1 MYPGETN
8 IRRLRIQAF
17 VALMSPRGTNGSK
30 FTLAA
35 AGYDFDRG
43 PNEYLGP
50 SGDVGIHC
58 SLYLYIFVL
67 VLRGPCGGG
76 VRLITRVLAEV
87 APRIA

>member
-50 SGDVGIHC
+50 RGDVGIRCFRYH
-58 SLYLYIFVL
+58 SLFAL
-67 VLRGPCGGG
+67 VFRGPCWGG